1 MTARSIDVFFY
12 GYFMDVDLLR
22 SQGVSPTNPR
32 RAFVDE
38 FALRIGRRATLV
50 PAAGQRVYGMII
62 SLTHDEILRL
72 YSAPGLEHYLP
83 EAVIAHTFEGRDIP
97 ALCYSLAQP
106 PAASEQNRE
115 YLSKLLSAL
124 RKLGFPPEYIS
135 SVEHATDMQ
144 SPEPIASRLRFQ

>member
-22 SQGVSPTNPR
+22 NQGVSPTNPR

-38 FALRIGRRATLV
+38 FVLRIGHRATLV
-50 PAAGQRVYGMII
+50 PAAGQRVYGMLI

-72 YSAPGLEHYLP
+72 YSAPGLERYLP
-83 EAVIAHTFEGRDIP
+83 EAVIARTFEGRDIP

-106 PAASEQNRE
+106 PAASEHNPE
-115 YLSKLLSAL
+115 YLSKLVSVL
-124 RKLGFPPEYIS
+124 RKLGFPPDYVS
-135 SVEHATDMQ
+135 SIEHTTG
-144 SPEPIASRLRFQ
+144 I